1 MANEE
6 FEKLAKRVESLE
18 NKEKSFTKKVNEQNE
33 IFGRDLSSME
43 RNVKKRFKNDNTKSS
58 RTSSDN
64 SELFIYIKHLEGKIN
79 IQSKMID
86 ELNKQLIE
94 ISAMIQWDLDKKY
107 GKDRSK

>member
-6 FEKLAKRVESLE
+6 FEKLAKRVDSLE

-33 IFGRDLSSME
+33 VFGRDLSSIE
-43 RNVKKRFKNDNTKSS
+43 RGVKKRFKNDNNKSS

-64 SELFIYIKHLEGKIN
+64 GELFNYIKHLEGKIN
-79 IQSKMID
+79 NQSKLID